1 MEQKKHP
8 LRTFLDNMYSGAAYL
23 AAFALLMILVIIV
36 YNMVARWTGHTA
48 MGATA
53 YAGYAMATS
62 AFLAMAY
69 TLNQDGHI
77 RVRMLLNKLG
87 NKKKWGERWC
97 YGIGS
102 VLALYYFYYASRG
115 AYFSYILNDI
125 SQQDD
130 AWPMWIPQMS
140 MVIGTLILAIAFLD
154 RLYQII
160 FFDYEQLAIKWEVK
174 DEKAIDDDVTSQSQ
188 YYNGDKEK

>member
-1 MEQKKHP
+1 MKQKIHP
-8 LRTFLDNMYSGAAYL
+8 LRNFLDKTYLGAAYL
-23 AAFALLMILVIIV
+23 AAFFLVCILVIICV
-36 YNMVARWTGHTA
+36 QMIARWTGFVV

-53 YAGYAMATS
+53 YAGYAMAAS
-62 AFLAMAY
+62 AFFAMAY
-69 TLNQDGHI
+69 TLHQDGHI
-77 RVRMLLNKLG
+77 RVRILLNKLG
-87 NKKKWGERWC
+87 KNKKWGERWC

>member
-1 MEQKKHP
+1 M
-8 LRTFLDNMYSGAAYL
+8 RNFLDKLYLYAAYI
-23 AAFALLMILVIIV
+23 ASVGLLMILLIIV
-36 YNMVARWTGHTA
+36 YNMVARWTGGTA

-77 RVRMLLNKLG
+77 RVKMLLSKLG
-87 NKKKWGERWC
+87 KNRKWGERWC

-102 VLALYYFYYASRG
+102 TLSIYYFYYASRG

-130 AWPMWIPQMS
+130 AWPMWIPQMT
-140 MVIGTLILAIAFLD
+140 MVIGTLILAIAFVD
-154 RLYQII
+154 RFYQVV
-160 FFDYEQLAIKWEVK
+160 FFNYDELEKKWEIK
-174 DEKAIDDDVTSQSQ
+174 DDKQISEETNNQHISANGEK
-188 YYNGDKEK
+188 K

>member
-1 MEQKKHP
+1 M
-8 LRTFLDNMYSGAAYL
+8 RNFLDKLYLYAAYI
-23 AAFALLMILVIIV
+23 ASVGLLMILLIIV
-36 YNMVARWTGHTA
+36 YNMVARWTGGTA

-77 RVRMLLNKLG
+77 RVKMLLSKLG
-87 NKKKWGERWC
+87 KNRKWGERWC

-102 VLALYYFYYASRG
+102 TLSIYYFYYASRG

-130 AWPMWIPQMS
+130 AWPMWIPQMT
-140 MVIGTLILAIAFLD
+140 MVIGTLILAIAFVD
-154 RLYQII
+154 RFYQVV
-160 FFDYEQLAIKWEVK
+160 FFNYDELEKKWEIK
-174 DEKAIDDDVTSQSQ
+174 DEKAIEDVSLQSE
-188 YYNGDKEK
+188 YYNGEKQE

>member
-1 MEQKKHP
+1 
-8 LRTFLDNMYSGAAYL
+8 MYLGAAYL

-87 NKKKWGERWC
+87 HKKKWGERWC

-188 YYNGDKEK
+188 YYYGDKEK

>member
-1 MEQKKHP
+1 
-8 LRTFLDNMYSGAAYL
+8 MYLGAAYL

-87 NKKKWGERWC
+87 NKKNGAKDGVME
-97 YGIGS
+97 
-102 VLALYYFYYASRG
+102 LAQYLLY
-115 AYFSYILNDI
+115 
-125 SQQDD
+125 
-130 AWPMWIPQMS
+130 
-140 MVIGTLILAIAFLD
+140 
-154 RLYQII
+154 II
-160 FFDYEQLAIKWEVK
+160 FIMQVEALIFL
-174 DEKAIDDDVTSQSQ
+174 TF
-188 YYNGDKEK
+188 